1 MQSFLVLLGI
11 VIIASMSALSSIV
24 FVRNL
29 TENNDT
35 NNDTNNKDRY

>member
-11 VIIASMSALSSIV
+11 VLIASMSAISSIV

-29 TENNDT
+29 VDDNDNNDE
-35 NNDTNNKDRY
+35 KK